1 MFPGVSKHLS
11 WDFHAVLMGLKTN
24 LGSSLKG
31 NSLAV
36 QWLGL
41 GAFTAGAQGSIP
53 GWGTKI
59 PDVAQHSQTE
69 GKKKLPEAWNSA
81 AFTVYYQLLHS
92 AWDMYQMNDSIH
104 LR

>member
-1 MFPGVSKHLS
+1 M
-11 WDFHAVLMGLKTN
+11 
-24 LGSSLKG
+24 KG

-59 PDVAQHSQTE
+59 PHDAQHSQTE
-69 GKKKLPEAWNSA
+69 KKKQQKKEPQDQRYFHLLRV
-81 AFTVYYQLLHS
+81 AFG
-92 AWDMYQMNDSIH
+92 
-104 LR
+104 

>member
-1 MFPGVSKHLS
+1 M
-11 WDFHAVLMGLKTN
+11 
-24 LGSSLKG
+24 KG

-59 PDVAQHSQTE
+59 PHVAQHSQPE
-69 GKKKLPEAWNSA
+69 KKKKKLPEAWNSA
-81 AFTVYYQLLHS
+81 AFTVYSQPLHS
-92 AWDMYQMNDSIH
+92 AWDMYQINDSIH

>member
-11 WDFHAVLMGLKTN
+11 WDFHDVLMGLKTN

-59 PDVAQHSQTE
+59 PHDAQHSQTE
-69 GKKKLPEAWNSA
+69 KKKQQKKTSLKLG
-81 AFTVYYQLLHS
+81 TLQHLLFIPNP
-92 AWDMYQMNDSIH
+92 YIVPGICIK
-104 LR
+104 